1 MHLGIDA
8 SRASTAQRTGTES
21 YAFHLIEAL
30 VPLAQ
35 TRGYQV
41 TLYFNEAPAV
51 GTFPNT
57 THQVMPFPR
66 LWTHLRLGWA
76 LRRQPPDVFFTP
88 AHVIPISYF
97 GPSVATVHDLGYRVF
112 PETHTPF
119 QLAYLNWSTLHNA
132 RRSRRVLA
140 DSTTTRDDLVRFY
153 HISPEK
159 IDIVYPG
166 VDPGLAPVS
175 DPQVLAAV
183 QARYTIEGP
192 YMVYLGTIQP
202 RKNLVR
208 LVDAYGASGVT
219 ESLVL
224 AGKAGWLSKPIL
236 DAMAQLPL
244 EVQAR
249 IRITGFVDESDKAAL
264 LSGATALLY
273 PSLYEGFG
281 FPVLEAQACSTP
293 VLCANSSSLPEV
305 AGDGA
310 LLVDAVDREAI
321 RDGIQQLSA
330 DAGLRQRL
338 VAAGLENVK
347 SFSWQETAERAL
359 ASLEQAA
366 TGK

>member
-8 SRASTAQRTGTES
+8 SRAATAQRTGTES
-21 YAFHLIEAL
+21 YAFHLIETL
-30 VPLAQ
+30 LPLARA
-35 TRGYQV
+35 RGHQV
-41 TLYFNEAPAV
+41 TLYFNQAPAE
-51 GTFPNT
+51 GTFAEA
-57 THQVMPFPR
+57 THEVMPFPR

-76 LRRQPPDVFFTP
+76 LRRRPPDVFFTP

-97 GPSVATVHDLGYRVF
+97 GRSVATVHDLGYRIF
-112 PETHTPF
+112 PAAHTPF
-119 QLAYLNWSTLHNA
+119 QLAYLNWSTLHNT
-132 RRSRRVLA
+132 RRSRRLLA

-153 HISPEK
+153 HVPPHK

-166 VDPGLAPVS
+166 VDPELAPVR
-175 DPQVLAAV
+175 DQQVLAAV
-183 QARYTIEGP
+183 QARYTIAGP
-192 YMVYLGTIQP
+192 YMLYLGTIQP

-208 LVDAYGASGVT
+208 LVEAYGSSEVT

-249 IRITGFVDESDKAAL
+249 IRITGFVDEADKAAL

-281 FPVLEAQACSTP
+281 FPVLEAQACATP

-305 AGDGA
+305 AGEGA
-310 LLVDAVDREAI
+310 LLVDAADTAAI
-321 RDGIQQLSA
+321 RNGIQKLST
-330 DAGLRQRL
+330 DASLRQRL
-338 VAAGLENVK
+338 VAAGHDNVQR
-347 SFSWQETAERAL
+347 FAWRQTAEQVL
-359 ASLEQAA
+359 ATLEKVAVAA
-366 TGK
+366 